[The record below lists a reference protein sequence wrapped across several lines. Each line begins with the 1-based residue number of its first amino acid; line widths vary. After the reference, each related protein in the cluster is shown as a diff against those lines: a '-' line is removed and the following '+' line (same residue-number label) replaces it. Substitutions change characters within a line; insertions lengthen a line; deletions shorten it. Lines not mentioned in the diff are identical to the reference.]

1 MENIGIC
8 KNCSKSYCKRYHI
21 SWGEFCSLE
30 CLKVYNH
37 YKAITIYKTYQL
49 KDPKA

>member
-8 KNCSKSYCKRYHI
+8 KNCSKSYCKNCNA

-30 CLKVYNH
+30 CLKVYNTI
-37 YKAITIYKTYQL
+37 KIYKTHQL
-49 KDPKA
+49 KSLKL